1 MNESLRTLIYV
12 GVAGVVSLLA
22 WINRPSTVTE
32 AGDVTKL
39 TNQPLFPEFKDPLA
53 ASSLEIIQFD
63 ENTAALRNFKVNKQR
78 GLWVIPSHG
87 DYPADAEQQ
96 IREAAGSLTNL
107 TSIAVA
113 SSSAKDHELFGVV
126 EPDKAK
132 LKPGDKNVGTLVALQ
147 DDKGNDLVR
156 LIVGKEVDKAPGQ
169 RFVRRPGQEVV
180 FISEIAL
187 DKLPTEFDKWIE
199 KDLLKINTFD
209 VSHLNLKDYSI
220 VPDETGRP
228 AISLRMEAAVAWNN
242 ELSSWNLD
250 RMRIFSKPS
259 RQFIDTPLAETEELN
274 RQKLD
279 DLKSA
284 LDDLKIVDV
293 QRKPK
298 ILGETLRSGQDLLTN
313 RELIEALAEFGFV
326 PGMLPEM
333 DKPDIFATNGEVA
346 VDMKDGVRYV
356 LRFGRVQGA
365 EQTSGD
371 AKTGDDDEVKLN
383 RYLFV
388 TAQLSPLTL
397 VEPEYEPEPAGPA
410 TVPATPGSEGEQP
423 APTDKSAGEQP
434 PDAAAQPADPADP
447 AKPPAVADPQAAE
460 RNRIKRENEKKRND
474 YNDKKKKAQARVAE
488 LNGRF
493 ADWYYVISEDVYKKI
508 HLTRNDIV
516 KEGATARDEGF
527 GVDAFRKLEQ
537 GGLNPPPPPPPSSSP
552 AFPGPPGGFPM

>member
-12 GVAGVVSLLA
+12 GVAGVVGLLA
-22 WINRPSTVTE
+22 WINRPSAVSGTPIGE
-32 AGDVTKL
+32 LA
-39 TNQPLFPEFKDPLA
+39 NQPLFPEFKDPLA
-53 ASSLEIIQFD
+53 ASSLEIVQFD
-63 ENTAALRNFKVNKQR
+63 ENSAALKTFKVNQEK

-113 SSSAKDHELFGVV
+113 STSAQDHELFGVI

-132 LKPGDKNVGTLVALQ
+132 LKVGDKNVGTLVALQ
-147 DDKGNDLVR
+147 DAKGNDLVR
-156 LIVGKEVDKAPGQ
+156 LVVGKEVDKSPGQ
-169 RFVRRPGQEVV
+169 RFVRKPGQEVV
-180 FISEIAL
+180 YIAEIAL

-220 VPDETGRP
+220 VPDESGRP
-228 AISLRMEAAVAWNN
+228 GISLRMDAAVAWDTENSN
-242 ELSSWNLD
+242 WKLD
-250 RMRIFSKPS
+250 RMRIFSKGS
-259 RQFIDTPLAETEELN
+259 RQWIDTPLAETEELN

-293 QRKPK
+293 TRKPK
-298 ILGETLRSGQDLLTN
+298 ILGETLRSGQDLLNN
-313 RELIEALAEFGFV
+313 RELIEALATFGFV

-356 LRFGRVQGA
+356 LRFGRVEGA
-365 EQTSGD
+365 EQASSD

-388 TAQLSPLTL
+388 TAQLSPVTL
-397 VEPEYEPEPAGPA
+397 VEPTYEPEPAGPA
-410 TVPATPGSEGEQP
+410 TAPAETPGAEGEQP
-423 APTDKSAGEQP
+423 AAEKPAEEAK
-434 PDAAAQPADPADP
+434 PDETKPGTPADP
-447 AKPPAVADPQAAE
+447 KAAE
-460 RNRIKRENEKKRND
+460 RDRIKRENERKRNEF
-474 YNDKKKKAQARVAE
+474 NDKQKKAQARVAE

-537 GGLNPPPPPPPSSSP
+537 GGLNPPPPPPPSSPSVQ
-552 AFPGPPGGFPM
+552 GLPPGFPM